1 MFLVTKNDR
10 TINIFNSQR
19 DADFFHKTR
28 HQKHLYKVENSIE
41 EITEKQYY
49 ELLESLPPIYL
60 DGFIFANSEP
70 LDHYSSQG
78 RFIPLYQG
86 CFQKGG
92 AYFQFITTAE
102 LVKYLM
108 PYDFEV

>member
-1 MFLVTKNDR
+1 MFILKKNDR
-10 TINIFNSQR
+10 TINIFNSQH

-41 EITEKQYY
+41 EISEQRYY
-49 ELLESLPPIYL
+49 ELLECLPPIYL
-60 DGFIFANSEP
+60 DGFIFASSEP
-70 LDHYSSQG
+70 IDHFNFQG
-78 RFIPLYQG
+78 KFTPMYQG

-92 AYFQFITTAE
+92 AYFQFITTLD
-102 LVKYLM
+102 LVKNLL